1 MRGVRSPDPD
11 RAPPTPGTNAPPPI
25 GGLMRRLVLAATVAA
40 TAAVLLLPSGSSAA
54 GAISSLSVDPSMVRD
69 GATATGTVT
78 LAFADAESTTVLLFS
93 SDTSVATVPSQIVV
107 PPGVETAT
115 FPITTNAAAPD
126 TIVQITAWVGNTP
139 RSANLSVNAARP
151 AGPSLTAVS
160 VIPKTL
166 TGGSPATGTVTFTAA
181 TPEGA
186 NVQLSTS
193 NPALVQVPSER
204 VVNKGKASN
213 AFPVTT
219 KPVSANTTVTITAK
233 WFDITRTTTITLT
246 PGPPAAPDR
255 VAIQTATWKRG
266 LLTIKAT
273 STNPNAILS
282 VFIGGG
288 FAFEL
293 TNNGGGQFSDQR
305 GWVTNPQGIEVRS
318 NLGGS
323 ATAVLTS

>member
-1 MRGVRSPDPD
+1 
-11 RAPPTPGTNAPPPI
+11 
-25 GGLMRRLVLAATVAA
+25 MRRLALMAAVSAA
-40 TAAVLLLPSGSSAA
+40 AVVLLLPSGAAAA
-54 GAISSLSVDPSMVRD
+54 GSISSLSIDPSMVRD

-78 LAFADAESTTVLLFS
+78 LAFPDPGATTVLLFS
-93 SDTSVATVPSQIVV
+93 SDPNVASVPAQITV
-107 PPGVETAT
+107 PPGAQSAT
-115 FPITTNAAAPD
+115 FPIATNAAAPD

-151 AGPSLTAVS
+151 AGPSLNAVS

-166 TGGSPATGTVTFTAA
+166 TGGSPATGTIAFTAA

-219 KPVSANTTVTITAK
+219 STVSANTTVTITAK
-233 WFDITRTTTITLT
+233 WFDITRTTTITVT
-246 PGPPAAPDR
+246 PGPPAPPDK
-255 VAIQTATWKRG
+255 VAIRTATWKRG
-266 LLTIKAT
+266 LLTISAT

-282 VFIGGG
+282 VFSSAGN
-288 FAFEL
+288 FMFEL
-293 TNNGGGQFSDQR
+293 TNNGGGRFSDQR
-305 GWVTNPQGIEVRS
+305 GFITNPNQISVRS

-323 ATAVLTS
+323 ASAVLKS

>member
-1 MRGVRSPDPD
+1 
-11 RAPPTPGTNAPPPI
+11 
-25 GGLMRRLVLAATVAA
+25 MRRLTLMAAVAA
-40 TAAVLLLPSGSSAA
+40 TAVLLLLPSGSTAA
-54 GAISSLSVDPSMVRD
+54 GSISSLSIDPSMVRD

-78 LAFADAESTTVLLFS
+78 LAFPDPGNTTVLLFS
-93 SDTSVATVPSQIVV
+93 SDPNVASVPSQMTV
-107 PPGVETAT
+107 PAGAQTAT

-139 RSANLSVNAARP
+139 RSANLSVNPARP
-151 AGPSLTAVS
+151 AGPSLSAVS
-160 VIPKTL
+160 VIPSTL
-166 TGGSPATGTVTFTAA
+166 TGGSPATGTIKFTAA

-193 NPALVQVPSER
+193 NPSLVQVPSER
-204 VVNKGKASN
+204 VILKGKASN

-219 KPVSANTTVTITAK
+219 SPVSANTTVTITAK
-233 WFDITRTTTITLT
+233 WFDITKTTTITLT

-255 VAIQTATWKRG
+255 VAIQTATWKKG

-282 VFIGGG
+282 VFTSSGG
-288 FAFEL
+288 FMFEL
-293 TNNGGGQFSDQR
+293 TNNGGGRFSDQR
-305 GWVTNPQGIEVRS
+305 GWVTNPQRIQVRS

-323 ATAVLTS
+323 AAATLTS

>member
-1 MRGVRSPDPD
+1 
-11 RAPPTPGTNAPPPI
+11 
-25 GGLMRRLVLAATVAA
+25 MRRLVLAATVAA

-78 LAFADAESTTVLLFS
+78 LAFSDGDTTVLLFS
-93 SDTSVATVPSQIVV
+93 SDTSVATVPAQIIV
-107 PPGVETAT
+107 PAGATSAT
-115 FPITTNAAAPD
+115 FPIATNAAAPD

-166 TGGSPATGTVTFTAA
+166 TGGSPATGTITFTAA

-193 NPALVQVPSER
+193 NPALVQVPAER
-204 VVNKGKASN
+204 VIDKGKASN
-213 AFPVTT
+213 ALPVTT

-255 VAIQTATWKRG
+255 VAIQTATWKKG

-293 TNNGGGQFSDQR
+293 TNNGGGRYSDQR
-305 GWVTNPQGIEVRS
+305 GWVTNPQRIEVRS

-323 ATAVLTS
+323 ASAVLTS

>member
-1 MRGVRSPDPD
+1 
-11 RAPPTPGTNAPPPI
+11 
-25 GGLMRRLVLAATVAA
+25 MRRLALLAAVSA
-40 TAAVLLLPSGSSAA
+40 TAVVLLLPSGSSAA
-54 GAISSLSVDPSMVRD
+54 GSISSLSIDPSQVRD

-78 LAFADAESTTVLLFS
+78 LAFPSDGETTVLLFS
-93 SDTSVATVPSQIVV
+93 GDTSVATVPASVVV
-107 PPGVETAT
+107 PGGAQSVT
-115 FPITTNAAAPD
+115 FPISTNAAAPP

-151 AGPSLTAVS
+151 AGPSLSAVS
-160 VIPKTL
+160 VTPRTL
-166 TGGSPATGTVTFTAA
+166 TGGSPATGTITFTAA

-204 VVNKGKASN
+204 VVSKGKASN

-219 KPVSANTTVTITAK
+219 APVSASTTVTITAK

-255 VAIQTATWKRG
+255 VAIQTATWKQG

-282 VFIGGG
+282 VFTSSGG
-288 FAFEL
+288 FMFEL
-293 TNNGGGQFSDQR
+293 TNNGGGRYSDQR
-305 GWVTNPQGIEVRS
+305 GWVTNPQRIEVRS

-323 ATAVLTS
+323 AAATLTS

>member
-1 MRGVRSPDPD
+1 
-11 RAPPTPGTNAPPPI
+11 
-25 GGLMRRLVLAATVAA
+25 MRRLALLAAVSA
-40 TAAVLLLPSGSSAA
+40 AAVLLLVPSGSSAA
-54 GAISSLSVDPSMVRD
+54 GIISSLSVDPSQVRD

-78 LAFADAESTTVLLFS
+78 LAFPDPGDTTVLLFS
-93 SDTSVATVPSQIVV
+93 SDTSVATVPASVVV
-107 PPGVETAT
+107 PAGSQSVT
-115 FPITTNAAAPD
+115 FPISTNAAAPP

-160 VIPKTL
+160 VTPTTV
-166 TGGSPATGTVTFTAA
+166 TGGSPATGTITFTAA

-193 NPALVQVPSER
+193 NPSLVQVPSER

-219 KPVSANTTVTITAK
+219 NPVSANTTVTITAK

-255 VAIQTATWKRG
+255 VAIQTATWKKG

-293 TNNGGGQFSDQR
+293 TNNGGGRYSDQR
-305 GWVTNPQGIEVRS
+305 GFVTKPQQIQVRS

-323 ATAVLTS
+323 ATAVVTS